1 MNEIWKDIKDFI
13 GLYQVSNWGRVK
25 RLIGYQCK
33 NERILK
39 PRKHKCGYFAVILY
53 KDGVTKSYL
62 IHRLVAQAFLP
73 NPNNLP
79 QVNHKNEDK
88 ELNFVWITYEG
99 TVDESKSNLEW
110 CDQKYNCQYSF
121 AKTILQ
127 FDKQGNFIKEWSSMT
142 EVEKQLGYGK
152 GNISNCC
159 LGKLKSTYGYIW
171 RYKNEEQN

>member
-13 GLYQVSNWGRVK
+13 GLYQVSNCGRVK

-53 KDGVTKSYL
+53 KDGVTKSYS

-79 QVNHKNEDK
+79 QVNHKNENKTDNRV
-88 ELNFVWITYEG
+88 E
-99 TVDESKSNLEW
+99 NLEW

-127 FDKQGNFIKEWSSMT
+127 FDKQGNFIKEWSSMI

-159 LGKLKSTYGYIW
+159 LGKLKSAYGYIW
-171 RYKNEEQN
+171 KYKNEEQN